1 MGAYCM
7 LTVTEAF
14 MVAREL
20 RPTPGGVRPTAS
32 ADSDEPRNDPLNPVE
47 NAASEL
53 DELTHAEFV
62 AVYNDASTNIRF
74 AKEQQWRTV
83 LYFTIGAI
91 AVTTYGQTSQWADA
105 KLSFYLLVIVWLFSL
120 MSVGILMI
128 LQWWQGAEHD
138 KIDYVT
144 SKWSSFTTAARRRKS
159 KRVSDVQRYVML
171 ASMVLYLELS
181 TIAVTR
187 VFWPYL

>member
-1 MGAYCM
+1 
-7 LTVTEAF
+7 

-20 RPTPGGVRPTAS
+20 RPTTTGGRPAFPSGAT
-32 ADSDEPRNDPLNPVE
+32 DEQPDDPLNPIE
-47 NAASEL
+47 NLPSSL
-53 DELTHAEFV
+53 DELTHAEFIT
-62 AVYNDASTNIRF
+62 VYNDASANIRF

-91 AVTTYGQTSQWADA
+91 AVTTYGQMSHWADA

-120 MSVGILMI
+120 MSVGILLS
-128 LQWWQGAEHD
+128 LQWWQGSEHD
-138 KIDYVT
+138 KIDYIAA
-144 SKWSSFTTAARRRKS
+144 KWSSFAIAARRRKS
-159 KRVSDVQRYVML
+159 KRMSDVQRYGML

-187 VFWPYL
+187 LFWPYL

>member
-1 MGAYCM
+1 
-7 LTVTEAF
+7 

-20 RPTPGGVRPTAS
+20 RPTPGGTRPA
-32 ADSDEPRNDPLNPVE
+32 AAGVQEEPQADPLNPAE
-47 NAASEL
+47 NAPSEL
-53 DELTHAEFV
+53 DELTHAEFI
-62 AVYNDASTNIRF
+62 AVYSDASQNIRF

-91 AVTTYGQTSQWADA
+91 AVTTYGVVSHWADA

-120 MSVGILMI
+120 MSVGILMS

-144 SKWSSFTTAARRRKS
+144 AKWSSFTTAARRRKS
-159 KRVSDVQRYVML
+159 KRMSDLQRYGML

>member
-1 MGAYCM
+1 
-7 LTVTEAF
+7 

-20 RPTPGGVRPTAS
+20 RPTPGGGAAGTSP
-32 ADSDEPRNDPLNPVE
+32 PRGEAEELRDDPLNPVE
-47 NAASEL
+47 NVPSAL
-53 DELTHAEFV
+53 DEQTHAEFIT
-62 AVYNDASTNIRF
+62 VYNDASANIRF

-91 AVTTYGQTSQWADA
+91 AVTTYGELSHWADA
-105 KLSFYLLVIVWLFSL
+105 KLTFYLLVIVWLFSL
-120 MSVGILMI
+120 MSVAILLS
-128 LQWWQGAEHD
+128 LQWWQGTEHD
-138 KIDYVT
+138 KIDYIA

-159 KRVSDVQRYVML
+159 KRMSDVQRYGML
-171 ASMVLYLELS
+171 VSMVLYLELS

>member
-1 MGAYCM
+1 
-7 LTVTEAF
+7 

-20 RPTPGGVRPTAS
+20 RPAAGGTRPA
-32 ADSDEPRNDPLNPVE
+32 APAAPEVLPDDPLNPIE
-47 NAASEL
+47 NVASAL

-62 AVYNDASTNIRF
+62 AVYNDASANIRF

-83 LYFTIGAI
+83 LYFTVGAI
-91 AVTTYGQTSQWADA
+91 AVTTYGEMSEWADS

-120 MSVGILMI
+120 MSVGILLS
-128 LQWWQGAEHD
+128 LQWWQGSEHD
-138 KIDYVT
+138 KIDYVA
-144 SKWSSFTTAARRRKS
+144 SKWSSFTNAARRRKS
-159 KRVSDVQRYVML
+159 KRMSDVQRYGML
-171 ASMVLYLELS
+171 ASMVLYLELA

>member
-1 MGAYCM
+1 
-7 LTVTEAF
+7 

-20 RPTPGGVRPTAS
+20 RPKPGGTGARPA
-32 ADSDEPRNDPLNPVE
+32 AAPDPEERIDDPLDPLE
-47 NAASEL
+47 NVPTEL
-53 DELTHAEFV
+53 DEFTHAEFL
-62 AVYNDASTNIRF
+62 AVYNDASANIRF

-91 AVTTYGQTSQWADA
+91 AVTTYGEMSHWADS
-105 KLSFYLLVIVWLFSL
+105 KLTFYLLVIVWLFSL
-120 MSVGILMI
+120 TSVGILLS
-128 LQWWQGAEHD
+128 LQWWQGAEQE
-138 KIDYVT
+138 KIAYIT
-144 SKWSSFTTAARRRKS
+144 AKWSSFTTAARRRKS
-159 KRVSDVQRYVML
+159 KTVSDLQRYGML

>member
-1 MGAYCM
+1 
-7 LTVTEAF
+7 

-20 RPTPGGVRPTAS
+20 RPTHAGAKPPSVRDDPDAPQ
-32 ADSDEPRNDPLNPVE
+32 DDPLNPVDNE
-47 NAASEL
+47 PSEL
-53 DELTHAEFV
+53 DELTHAEFI
-62 AVYNDASTNIRF
+62 AVYNDASANIRF

-91 AVTTYGQTSQWADA
+91 AVTTYGQTSHWADA
-105 KLSFYLLVIVWLFSL
+105 KLSFYLLVIVWLFSV
-120 MSVGILMI
+120 MSVCILLS

-138 KIDYVT
+138 KIAYIT
-144 SKWSSFTTAARRRKS
+144 AKWSSFTTAARRRKS
-159 KRVSDVQRYVML
+159 KTVSDVQRYGML

>member
-1 MGAYCM
+1 
-7 LTVTEAF
+7 

-32 ADSDEPRNDPLNPVE
+32 ADPDEPRSDPLNPAE
-47 NAASEL
+47 NAPSEL
-53 DELTHAEFV
+53 DELTHAEFI
-62 AVYNDASTNIRF
+62 AVYNDASVNIRF

-91 AVTTYGQTSQWADA
+91 AVTTYGVVSQWADS
-105 KLSFYLLVIVWLFSL
+105 KLSFYLLVIVWLFSAMSVAIL
-120 MSVGILMI
+120 MS
-128 LQWWQGAEHD
+128 LQWWQGTEHD
-138 KIDYVT
+138 KIEYIAG
-144 SKWSSFTTAARRRKS
+144 KWSSFTTAARRRKS
-159 KRVSDVQRYVML
+159 KRMSDLQRYGML
-171 ASMVLYLELS
+171 ASMILYLELS

>member
-1 MGAYCM
+1 
-7 LTVTEAF
+7 

-20 RPTPGGVRPTAS
+20 RPTPGS
-32 ADSDEPRNDPLNPVE
+32 AKAVLGSLPDEKEDVAGNPLDPAE
-47 NAASEL
+47 NVPSAL

-62 AVYNDASTNIRF
+62 AVYNDASANVRF

-83 LYFTIGAI
+83 LYFTVGAV
-91 AVTTYGQTSQWADA
+91 AVTTYGVMSKWSDP

-120 MSVGILMI
+120 MSVAILLS
-128 LQWWQGAEHD
+128 LQWWQGTEHD
-138 KIDYVT
+138 KIDYIA
-144 SKWSSFTTAARRRKS
+144 SKWSNFTNAARSRKS
-159 KRVSDVQRYVML
+159 KRMSDVQRYGML

-187 VFWPYL
+187 VFWPHL

>member
-1 MGAYCM
+1 
-7 LTVTEAF
+7 

-20 RPTPGGVRPTAS
+20 RPMRGGARRS
-32 ADSDEPRNDPLNPVE
+32 AIAVEPDELDDDPLDPIDNRP
-47 NAASEL
+47 SEL

-62 AVYNDASTNIRF
+62 AVYNDASANVRF

-83 LYFTIGAI
+83 LYFTIGAV
-91 AVTTYGQTSQWADA
+91 AVTTYGEMSDWADA
-105 KLSFYLLVIVWLFSL
+105 KLAFYLLVIVWLFSL
-120 MSVGILMI
+120 MSVAILLS
-128 LQWWQGAEHD
+128 LQWWQGSEHD
-138 KIDYVT
+138 KIDYIT
-144 SKWSSFTTAARRRKS
+144 GKWSSFTTAARRRKS
-159 KRVSDVQRYVML
+159 KRASDLQRYGML